1 MEEAG
6 PGTVGLESLADEKG
20 SRPSTPQ
27 DKKGN
32 LAPSSPVLD
41 LSQRGLHHLKSIS
54 LSLYLKVSVKLC
66 VLDASSLS
74 PSTDPSGIT
83 L

>member
-6 PGTVGLESLADEKG
+6 PGAVGLESLVGEKG

-32 LAPSSPVLD
+32 LAPSCPVLD
-41 LSQRGLHHLKSIS
+41 LSQRGLHHLKNIFPSF
-54 LSLYLKVSVKLC
+54 YLKVSVKLC
-66 VLDASSLS
+66 VLGASSLG
-74 PSTDPSGIT
+74 PLTDPSGIS
-83 L
+83 